1 MVGTV
6 GFLREPKG
14 MDNLVRA
21 AAVLKRDLPSAKV
34 LIAGEGP
41 DRPVLEGLIEEL
53 GVQDNVVLLGL
64 RRDVPDV
71 LAALDVAVCPSDSE
85 GSPLSVMEYMDAGLP
100 VVGTRV
106 GGVPDLIDEGV
117 EGLLVPRRDPAALAA
132 ALARLLRDPATARSM
147 GARGRARRAREFDID
162 VMVSNLERLYERLYG
177 ESDRGRAEGF
187 VPEALAA

>member
-1 MVGTV
+1 M
-6 GFLREPKG
+6 
-14 MDNLVRA
+14 
-21 AAVLKRDLPSAKV
+21 
-34 LIAGEGP
+34 
-41 DRPVLEGLIEEL
+41 
-53 GVQDNVVLLGL
+53 LLGL

-132 ALARLLRDPATARSM
+132 ALARLLRDPRPPARW
-147 GARGRARRAREFDID
+147 
-162 VMVSNLERLYERLYG
+162 ERV
-177 ESDRGRAEGF
+177 A
-187 VPEALAA
+187 ALAARASSTST